1 MGRVAAGRA
10 SGVKKFFKL
19 YKCIILINP
28 YRIGRGPGYQQ
39 PPQVSQSRA
48 SVEIILLLNIAKIR
62 AEREEEGDRNN
73 EETVKMEDKKMPRL
87 KEFKYLGSTVQE
99 SGSCEREIKKRLQA
113 RWNGW
118 RKVLGVICDR
128 TLPARIKGKVYS
140 SVVRPAMV

>member
-1 MGRVAAGRA
+1 M
-10 SGVKKFFKL
+10 
-19 YKCIILINP
+19 
-28 YRIGRGPGYQQ
+28 
-39 PPQVSQSRA
+39 
-48 SVEIILLLNIAKIR
+48 EIILLLNIAKIR
-62 AEREEEGDRNN
+62 AEREEEGDRNIGDRNN

-118 RKVLGVICDR
+118 RKVSGVICDR